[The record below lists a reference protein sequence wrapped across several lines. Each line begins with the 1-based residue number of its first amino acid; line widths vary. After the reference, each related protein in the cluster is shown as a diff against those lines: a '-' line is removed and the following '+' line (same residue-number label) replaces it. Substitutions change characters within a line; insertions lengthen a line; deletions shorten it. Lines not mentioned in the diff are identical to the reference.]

1 MREDQ
6 APGRNEVAGRRGS
19 MTVPVALAGE
29 YEGNMADTSAATAH
43 GHPADGTKR
52 DLLELIAGAGA
63 AILSAGIAV
72 ALIDSMNPSKD
83 VLAVSSV
90 EIDLAPIALGSG
102 ITIMWQG
109 KPIFIRHRTPKEI
122 TEAQNVNLSELRDPQ
137 TDQSRVKAGHDQWI
151 VLIGI
156 CTHLGCIPLGN
167 KPTDMRGEW
176 GGWFCPCHGS
186 QYDTSGRIR
195 KGPAPLDLFLPPYA
209 YTSDTRIKIG

>member
-1 MREDQ
+1 
-6 APGRNEVAGRRGS
+6 
-19 MTVPVALAGE
+19 
-29 YEGNMADTSAATAH
+29 MADPSAATAH
-43 GHPADGTKR
+43 GHPIDGTRR

-90 EIDLAPIALGSG
+90 EIDLTPIALGSG
-102 ITIMWQG
+102 ITVMWQG
-109 KPIFIRHRTPKEI
+109 KPIFIRHRTPQEI

-137 TDQSRVKAGHDQWI
+137 TDQSRVKPGHDQWI
-151 VLIGI
+151 ILIGI

-209 YTSDTRIKIG
+209 FETDTRIKIG

>member
-1 MREDQ
+1 LR
-6 APGRNEVAGRRGS
+6 ANVGS
-19 MTVPVALAGE
+19 MKVPVTPTGE
-29 YEGNMADTSAATAH
+29 YEGNMALSSAATAH
-43 GHPADGTKR
+43 GHPPDGTKR

-63 AILSAGIAV
+63 AILAGGITV

-90 EIDLAPIALGSG
+90 EFDLTPIALGSG
-102 ITIMWQG
+102 ITVMWQG
-109 KPIFIRHRTPKEI
+109 KPIFIRHRTDKEI
-122 TEAQNVNLSELRDPQ
+122 ASARDVNLADLRDPQ
-137 TDQSRVKAGHDQWI
+137 TDQSRVKTGHDQWI

-209 YTSDTRIKIG
+209 FESDTRVKIG

>member
-1 MREDQ
+1 
-6 APGRNEVAGRRGS
+6 
-19 MTVPVALAGE
+19 
-29 YEGNMADTSAATAH
+29 MAESSASAAH
-43 GHPADGTKR
+43 GHPAGGGHGDPADGTKR

-63 AILSAGIAV
+63 AMLAGGIAV
-72 ALIDSMNPSKD
+72 ALIDSMNPAAD
-83 VLAVSSV
+83 VLAVSAV
-90 EIDLAPIALGSG
+90 EVDIAPIPEGSG
-102 ITIMWQG
+102 ITVMWQG

-122 TEAQNVNLSELRDPQ
+122 SEARDVNLADLRDPQ

-151 VLIGI
+151 ILIGI

-195 KGPAPLDLFLPPYA
+195 KGPAPLDLFIPPYA
-209 YTSDTRIKIG
+209 FETDTKIKIG

>member
-1 MREDQ
+1 MADSS
-6 APGRNEVAGRRGS
+6 ATTVHGHPPGGSPGR
-19 MTVPVALAGE
+19 
-29 YEGNMADTSAATAH
+29 
-43 GHPADGTKR
+43 PADGTKR

-63 AILSAGIAV
+63 AIFAGGIGV
-72 ALIDSMNPSKD
+72 ALIGSMNPSKD

-90 EIDLAPIALGSG
+90 EIDLTPIATGSG
-102 ITIMWQG
+102 ITVMWQG
-109 KPIFIRHRTPKEI
+109 KPIFIRHRTDKEI
-122 TEAQNVNLSELRDPQ
+122 ADARNVQLSELPDPQ

-151 VLIGI
+151 ILIGI

-195 KGPAPLDLFLPPYA
+195 KGPAPLDLAVPPYA
-209 YTSDTRIKIG
+209 FESDSKIKIG

>member
-1 MREDQ
+1 MVGQ
-6 APGRNEVAGRRGS
+6 RGS

-29 YEGNMADTSAATAH
+29 YEGNMALSSAATAH
-43 GHPADGTKR
+43 GHPTDGTKR

-63 AILSAGIAV
+63 AILAGGIGV

-102 ITIMWQG
+102 ITVMWQG
-109 KPIFIRHRTPKEI
+109 KPIFIRHRTDKEI
-122 TEAQNVNLSELRDPQ
+122 ASARDVNLAELRDPQ
-137 TDQSRVKAGHDQWI
+137 TDQSRVKSGHDQWI
-151 VLIGI
+151 VLVGI

-195 KGPAPLDLFLPPYA
+195 KGPAPLDLGLPPYA
-209 YTSDTRIKIG
+209 FESDTRVKIG